1 MRKLILFITFS
12 IISFA
17 GHSQT
22 KGCTDPRAKNYN
34 SFATEN
40 DGSCVYSQTS
50 YTLTTLTNLSDTV
63 KETSGLVVFDG
74 QYWTFND
81 SGNTNQIFSISPVN
95 GRILRTITV
104 KNSVNIDWEA
114 ITQSDTHLFIGDFG
128 NNANGARSD
137 LRIYKISK
145 EQIRNTLND
154 TVTAE
159 IINFSYADQ
168 SSLTPVAANTTNY
181 DAEAM
186 IFAHDSL
193 HIFSKDWNDLMTRHY
208 TLSANAGTWQAQSK
222 ETYDSGFLI
231 TDASYS
237 PVTGNIVL
245 LGYNTSGAYPCYCLL
260 LFDYK
265 GSQFFSGNKR
275 LIDLGSA
282 MVNGQTEGI
291 HLQSDNTG
299 YITNESVSYLFL
311 KIKAKLQYFDFSAYM
326 NGASTGE
333 NISNED
339 QKIKISPNPFKDYIS
354 LRLLPN
360 MDNATYTIR
369 NSTGKTVQEGNLY
382 RGDNPICT
390 SSLNNGIYLITVE
403 KENFKTIKAIKI
415 EK

>member
-1 MRKLILFITFS
+1 MRKLILYLAFS

-17 GHSQT
+17 GHCQT
-22 KGCTDPRAKNYN
+22 KGCPDPRATNYN

-40 DGSCVYSQTS
+40 DGSCVYSQTN
-50 YTLTTLTNLSDTV
+50 YTLNSLTNLNDSV
-63 KETSGLVVFDG
+63 KESSGLVVFDD

-95 GRILRTITV
+95 GKILRTITI
-104 KNSVNIDWEA
+104 KNALNIDWEA
-114 ITQSDTHLFIGDFG
+114 ITQSDTHLYIGDFG

-168 SSLTPVAANTTNY
+168 ASLTPVAANTTNY

-186 IFAHDSL
+186 VFAHDSL
-193 HIFSKDWNDLMTRHY
+193 HIFSKDWSDLMTRHY
-208 TLSANAGTWQAQSK
+208 TLSANAGTWQAQPK
-222 ETYDSGFLI
+222 ETYDTGFLV

-237 PVTGNIVL
+237 PATGNIVL

-265 GSQFFSGNKR
+265 GNQFFSGNKR
-275 LIDLGSA
+275 LVDLGSA
-282 MVNGQTEGI
+282 SVNGQTEGI
-291 HLQSDNTG
+291 HLQSNNTG
-299 YITNESVSYLFL
+299 YITNEAVSFLFL
-311 KIKAKLQYFDFSAYM
+311 KIKAKLQYFDFSAYL
-326 NGASTGE
+326 NGTTTGE
-333 NISNED
+333 NLSNED
-339 QKIKISPNPFKDYIS
+339 QGIKIFPNPFKDYIS
-354 LRLLPN
+354 LHLGSRL
-360 MDNATYTIR
+360 DNATYMIK
-369 NSTGKTVQEGNLY
+369 NSTGQILQEGVLY
-382 RGDNPICT
+382 AGNNPICT
-390 SSLNNGIYLITVE
+390 TTLSNGLYLITVE
-403 KENFKTIKAIKI
+403 KERFKTIKAIKI